1 LTLTIILFLP
11 ILLFL
16 LSNNTGMEIYSV
28 GQGGEGREPVHPQI
42 DNQTHIHSK
51 FKVEPIIDLG
61 FEFPTSMAFVAPN
74 DILVLERNQGIVK
87 RIVNGTML
95 EKPLLDIPVVN
106 SDGLLGIAVS
116 KDYTPGKTYVFLF
129 YTKPPTGYNAD
140 VKEKIDYDMVNRT
153 FGYVRECNC
162 LYRYELVGDSL
173 VDPRLI
179 LSLPSYPG
187 GQHHGG
193 KILKGPDN
201 NLYVVVG
208 EIEGYME
215 EETKTKAQNYIGG
228 REPDGRSGILRIT
241 QEGEVVGRGI
251 LGNDHPLNLY
261 YAYGIR
267 NSFGMD
273 FDPLTGTLWDTENG
287 PDHGDEINLVHPGF
301 NSGFHIIDGMSDGEL
316 DSEGLE
322 DFNGRGKYSDPE
334 FVWEQPV
341 GVTAIKFLN
350 SDKYGKEYENDI
362 LVGDI
367 NNGNI
372 YHFDINKER
381 TGLALDG
388 PLEDK
393 IANTAEETQLAIFA
407 RGFGGITDIQ
417 LGPDGYIYV
426 ISHGSLFRI
435 VPKS

>member
-1 LTLTIILFLP
+1 
-11 ILLFL
+11 LLIVISSGGHISYL
-16 LSNNTGMEIYSV
+16 E
-28 GQGGEGREPVHPQI
+28 GQKEDGIEPVRPQI
-42 DNQTHIHSK
+42 DNQTNIHTK
-51 FKVEPIIDLG
+51 FKVESIIELG
-61 FEFPTSMAFVAPN
+61 FEFPTTMAFVAPN
-74 DILVLERNQGIVK
+74 DILVLEKNQGIVK
-87 RIVNGTML
+87 RIVNGSML
-95 EKPLLDIPVVN
+95 EKPLLDVDVVH

-116 KDYTPGKTYVFLF
+116 KDYTNDKTFVFLY
-129 YTKPPTGYNAD
+129 YTKAPSGYKGD
-140 VKEKIDYDMVNRT
+140 IKEKIDYDMANST
-153 FGYVRECNC
+153 FGHVRECNC
-162 LYRYELVGDSL
+162 LYRYELVGNSL
-173 VDPRLI
+173 VDPRLL

-193 KILKGPDN
+193 KIVKGPDN
-201 NLYVVVG
+201 NIYVVLG
-208 EIEGYME
+208 EIEGYMD
-215 EETKTKAQNYIGG
+215 EETKTKAQNYVDGQ
-228 REPDGRSGILRIT
+228 EPDGRSGILRIT
-241 QEGEVVGRGI
+241 QEGEVVGKGI
-251 LGNDHPLNLY
+251 LGNDYPLDMY

-273 FDPLTGTLWDTENG
+273 FDPLTGNLWDTENG
-287 PDHGDEINLVHPGF
+287 PDHGDEVNLVQPGF
-301 NSGFHIIDGMSDGEL
+301 NSGFHIIDGMSVGGIDN
-316 DSEGLE
+316 E
-322 DFNGRGKYSDPE
+322 DLVDFDGRGKYSDPE
-334 FVWEQPV
+334 FVWEQPI

-393 IANTAEETQLAIFA
+393 IADTSEETQLAVFA

-417 LGPDGYIYV
+417 VGPDGYIYV

>member
-1 LTLTIILFLP
+1 
-11 ILLFL
+11 
-16 LSNNTGMEIYSV
+16 MEIYSV

-273 FDPLTGTLWDTENG
+273 FDPLTGNLWDTENG
-287 PDHGDEINLVHPGF
+287 QVFGDEINLVEPGF
-301 NSGFHIIDGMSDGEL
+301 NSGWEKIQGASSQYSHFNEDEL
-316 DSEGLE
+316 VE
-322 DFNGRGKYSDPE
+322 FNGRGKYSDPE
-334 FVWEQPV
+334 FVWNKTV
-341 GVTAIKFLN
+341 GPTAIKFLS
-350 SDKYGKEYENDI
+350 SDKYGQEYQND
-362 LVGDI
+362 LFVGDV
-367 NNGNI
+367 NNGNL
-372 YHFDINKER
+372 YHFNLNDDR
-381 TGLALDG
+381 TE
-388 PLEDK
+388 LEVNGTLVDK
-393 IANTAEETQLAIFA
+393 IANTPEELEPIIFGE
-407 RGFGGITDIQ
+407 GFGAITDIQ
-417 LGPDGYIYV
+417 LGPDGYLYLLSIRQFASLDTPLGKYESKGTIY
-426 ISHGSLFRI
+426 RI
-435 VPKS
+435 VPADN